1 MAVVLAL
8 ALANTVTFFF
18 LRRRRRNT
26 PGSHSVPII
35 SDDTAKKSELD
46 TDKHLPVPTS
56 SQNGDIK
63 PHVQPSELSA
73 VSSPQELP
81 TKEREKSRVAKVDD
95 RAAAGCDSAHRGN

>member
-8 ALANTVTFFF
+8 ALANTVAFFF

-26 PGSHSVPII
+26 PGSQSVPII
-35 SDDTAKKSELD
+35 SDDTAELD

-63 PHVQPSELSA
+63 PHVQPSELPA
-73 VSSPQELP
+73 VSSPQELL

-95 RAAAGCDSAHRGN
+95 GAAAGCDSAHRGN